1 MPIEVGIWN
10 VTNGQPSRINYS
22 AIESEKRLEDILVE
36 GLEILSGNLMLLGRQ
51 VQTSHGKYIDML
63 GIDVDGKL
71 TIVELKKHR
80 TPRDVVA
87 QAIDYASWVQNLSYD
102 GVKEIFE
109 NNNPS
114 VKFESAF
121 SEKFDSQPP
130 EKVNQEH
137 DMIIVCAELDPET
150 ERIINYL
157 SDNHN
162 VPINAVF
169 FRFFKTDEQEFLSRS
184 WLIDPSE
191 AVERSS
197 QSRVASKGESWNG
210 RDFVANIDVDDGL
223 STWIDSIKYG
233 FIGAGGGRWYTNSLG
248 SLFPGARVFAMI
260 PGKGYIGVGTV
271 VETVVPIKNF
281 KVDLN
286 GVEKTI
292 LDAPL
297 NAEWMKTLSDDPE
310 KSEYL
315 VRVEWIKTVT
325 EEQAYWEKG
334 MRANQ
339 NSAFKL
345 RNKFTLDKLVQF
357 FGLAE

>member
-22 AIESEKRLEDILVE
+22 AIDSEMKLEDILVK
-36 GLEILSGNLMLLGRQ
+36 GLDILSEDLMLLGRQ
-51 VQTSHGKYIDML
+51 IQTSYGKFIDML
-63 GIDVDGKL
+63 GIDVEGKL

-102 GVKEIFE
+102 EVKEIFE
-109 NNNPS
+109 KQNAG

-121 SEKFDSQPP
+121 SEKFDIQPP

-137 DMIIVCAELDPET
+137 DMIVVCAELDPET

-157 SDNHN
+157 SDNHS

-169 FRFFKTDEQEFLSRS
+169 FRYFQTAGQEFLSRN

-197 QSRVASKGESWNG
+197 QSRIASKSEPWNG
-210 RDFVANIDVDDGL
+210 RDFVVNIDVENGL

-233 FIGAGGGRWYTNSLG
+233 FVSAGGGRWYINSLN

-271 VETVVPIKNF
+271 VETVVPVKDF
-281 KVDLN
+281 KVYDN
-286 GVEKTI
+286 GEEKPI
-292 LDAPL
+292 LSVPL
-297 NAEWMKTLSDDPE
+297 HAEWINNLSDEPAKCE
-310 KSEYL
+310 HL
-315 VRVEWIKTVT
+315 VRVEWIKTVP
-325 EEQAYWEKG
+325 EDQAFWEKG

-345 RNKFTLDKLVQF
+345 RSKFTLTKLTNF
-357 FGLAE
+357 FSLEE